1 MLNHMLPGIRRIP
14 LGYRVFVGIPSVSY
28 VNTHVPSRF
37 TAVEDH
43 SAWAV
48 GRTRTPLT
56 PTYLHNFNY
65 TQSAQTAKPRFLQPA
80 HRRAGRIAE
89 DLDDGRRAHD
99 PGPRNVV
106 VSVVARLG
114 GAGEALPLVV
124 HSRKSDSRDSR
135 RVADRRAA
143 VGAIEPRGRTAS
155 KQLVATTN
163 RCRFPT
169 ARTVRPRATS
179 VASATMTREPTRIRT
194 DRARRRGSRVRPVR
208 TPGPEI
214 RGH

>member
-37 TAVEDH
+37 TAVEDQRGR
-43 SAWAV
+43 WAV
-48 GRTRTPLT
+48 HVLLT
-56 PTYLHNFNY
+56 PTGTSIIT

-114 GAGEALPLVV
+114 GAGEASCRWWSTRERVTRV
-124 HSRKSDSRDSR
+124 T
-135 RVADRRAA
+135 RVASPTVERPSAL
-143 VGAIEPRGRTAS
+143 EPRGRS
-155 KQLVATTN
+155 KQAT
-163 RCRFPT
+163 RCDHESLSFSYSSDGAA
-169 ARTVRPRATS
+169 ARDVRRVRDDDP
-179 VASATMTREPTRIRT
+179 RT
-194 DRARRRGSRVRPVR
+194 DADPD
-208 TPGPEI
+208 
-214 RGH
+214 

>member
-1 MLNHMLPGIRRIP
+1 M
-14 LGYRVFVGIPSVSY
+14 FVVIPSVSY

-48 GRTRTPLT
+48 GRTRTA
-56 PTYLHNFNY
+56 N
-65 TQSAQTAKPRFLQPA
+65 TARTSIIILKAHKPQNPGSSSPPIDA
-80 HRRAGRIAE
+80 RAESPRTWTTVDARTIRG
-89 DLDDGRRAHD
+89 G
-99 PGPRNVV
+99 RNVV

-143 VGAIEPRGRTAS
+143 VGARTARP
-155 KQLVATTN
+155 KQASNSL
-163 RCRFPT
+163 
-169 ARTVRPRATS
+169 RPRI
-179 VASATMTREPTRIRT
+179 VVVFLQLGRCG
-194 DRARRRGSRVRPVR
+194 RARRPSRPRR
-208 TPGPEI
+208 
-214 RGH
+214 

>member
-1 MLNHMLPGIRRIP
+1 MLPGIRRIP

-37 TAVEDH
+37 TAVEDQRGR
-43 SAWAV
+43 WAV
-48 GRTRTPLT
+48 HVPLT
-56 PTYLHNFNY
+56 PTYLHNY

-124 HSRKSDSRDSR
+124 HSRMTRKSDSRDSR

-143 VGAIEPRGRTAS
+143 VGARTARP
-155 KQLVATTN
+155 KQASNSL
-163 RCRFPT
+163 
-169 ARTVRPRATS
+169 RPRI
-179 VASATMTREPTRIRT
+179 VVVFLQLGRCG
-194 DRARRRGSRVRPVR
+194 RARRPSRPRR
-208 TPGPEI
+208 
-214 RGH
+214 